1 MKLKKIASLM
11 LAGVMAVSMLAG
23 CSGSS
28 DNGENGGASSNPNPS
43 TGNYTETVLAK
54 TNGVTKAR
62 LNVSTNSKLDD
73 AVEFAAENDRST
85 TVRNV
90 TTINWA
96 NNDNWAL
103 EEYASTVMGAAA
115 DGFRNSNEFA
125 GLDFSE
131 SANLWNKTPKP
142 YTLWTIGVVS
152 ATVRDDVVDKMVA
165 DALDKLA
172 LELQDDTNSYTYD
185 FDVRVAKADCK
196 GGDLSKADD
205 DYVVIGIALTCGRT
219 AVKY

>member
-28 DNGENGGASSNPNPS
+28 NKDENNGANSNPNPS

-62 LNVSTNSKLDD
+62 LSVSDNSKLDD
-73 AVEFAAENDRST
+73 AVKFAAENDRSSN
-85 TVRNV
+85 VLNV
-90 TTINWA
+90 TSIKWA
-96 NNDNWAL
+96 YNDNWDL
-103 EEYASTVMGAAA
+103 EKYASTVMGAAA
-115 DGFRNSNEFA
+115 DGFRNSTEFSNF
-125 GLDFSE
+125 DFSE
-131 SANLWNKTPKP
+131 DAGLWDKNPKP

-172 LELQDDTNSYTYD
+172 LELQDDTDNYTYD

-196 GGDLSKADD
+196 GSDLSKADD

>member
-28 DNGENGGASSNPNPS
+28 DNGGNGGASSNPNPS

-115 DGFRNSNEFA
+115 DGFRNSNEFT

-131 SANLWNKTPKP
+131 DANLWDYNPKP

-165 DALDKLA
+165 DALDQLA
-172 LELQDDTNSYTYD
+172 LKLQDDSDDYTYD

-196 GGDLSKADD
+196 GNDLSKADD

>member
-28 DNGENGGASSNPNPS
+28 DNGGNGGASSNPNPS

-85 TVRNV
+85 AVRNV

-96 NNDNWAL
+96 NNNDWAL
-103 EEYASTVMGAAA
+103 EAYASTVMGAAA
-115 DGFRNSNEFA
+115 EGFRNSGEFTT
-125 GLDFSE
+125 LNFSE
-131 SANLWNKTPKP
+131 DAKLWDYTPR
-142 YTLWTIGVVS
+142 
-152 ATVRDDVVDKMVA
+152 ATP
-165 DALDKLA
+165 
-172 LELQDDTNSYTYD
+172 
-185 FDVRVAKADCK
+185 
-196 GGDLSKADD
+196 
-205 DYVVIGIALTCGRT
+205 
-219 AVKY
+219 